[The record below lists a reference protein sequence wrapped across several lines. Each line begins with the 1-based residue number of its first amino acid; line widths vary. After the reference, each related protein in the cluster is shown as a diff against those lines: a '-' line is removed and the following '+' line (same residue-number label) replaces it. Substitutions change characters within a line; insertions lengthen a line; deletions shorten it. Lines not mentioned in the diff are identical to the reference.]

1 MIKQLFTLYKLG
13 RKLAKSD
20 VLNIVSKFKKPPL
33 AIKILFQI
41 LSFSFS
47 NSKKNILNENE
58 GEKLSKSL
66 QSMGT
71 TFIKLGQFLV
81 TRPDIIGEELAKQL
95 EGLQDRLPPFSLS
108 EAKSIIKKDLGEE
121 TFNSIIDLSEPVA
134 AASIAQVH
142 KAKIIDTGTIKDV
155 AIKILRPDIKKR
167 FNEEIDALMLFAFL
181 VESFIKKTKR
191 LKLMEVVFLLKEIT
205 NLEMDLRFE
214 AAAAN
219 EYAENTKNDAG
230 FRVPTTYWN
239 FTSENVMTLD
249 WVDGVS
255 IRETEDLQRRN
266 IDTKQIASD
275 IIQHF
280 LRHAVRDGFF
290 HADMHQGNI
299 FIDNG
304 TIKDVAIKILRP
316 DIKKKFNE
324 EIDALMLFAFLVESF
339 IKKTKRLKLM
349 EVVFLLKEIT
359 NLEMDLRFEAAA
371 ANEYAENTKNDAGF
385 RVPIIYWNFTSENVM
400 TLDWVDGVSI
410 RETEDLQR
418 RNIDTKQISSDI
430 IQHFLRHAVRDGF
443 FHADMHQGNIFI
455 DNNGQIVPID
465 FGIMGRLDNL
475 SKRFL
480 AEILFGFIQ
489 RDYKKVA
496 EVHLV
501 AGLVPK
507 DVPVNDLAQALRS
520 IGEPIFGQSV
530 KDISG
535 GKLLKQLFDVTEKFN
550 MQTQPQLLMLQKTM
564 VVVEGVARKLNPD
577 TNIWETSK
585 PVLENWL
592 RDTKD
597 PINTLSEGLKS
608 TTEVIKRLPDFP
620 EIMDKA
626 NQALTFLASGQ
637 IPRNSNSFT
646 ALNEKKLEMI
656 AFRNQSIVGLL
667 LLVIFGLLVF

>member
-1 MIKQLFTLYKLG
+1 MIKKIFTLFKLG

-20 VLNIVSKFKKPPL
+20 VLNIISKFKKPPVS
-33 AIKILFQI
+33 IKILFYI

-47 NSKKNILNENE
+47 RSKNVDLNVSQ
-58 GEKLSKSL
+58 GKKLSESL

-81 TRPDIIGEELAKQL
+81 TRPDIIGDELAKEL
-95 EGLQDRLPPFSLS
+95 EGLQDRLPAFSLL
-108 EAKSIIKKDLGEE
+108 EAKNTIKQSLGEK
-121 TFNSIIDLSEPVA
+121 TFNSIIDLSKPVA

-142 KAKIIDTGTIKDV
+142 KAKIDDNGIIKDV
-155 AIKILRPDIKKR
+155 AIKILRPDIKKI
-167 FNEEIDALMLFAFL
+167 FNEEIDALMLFAFF

-191 LKLMEVVFLLKEIT
+191 LKLIEVVFLLKEIT

-219 EYAENTKNDAG
+219 EYDENTKNDNG
-230 FRVPTTYWN
+230 FKVPQIYWN
-239 FTSENVMTLD
+239 FTSEDVMTLD

-255 IRETEDLQRRN
+255 IRETEVLKEKN
-266 IDTKQIASD
+266 INTDKIASD

-299 FIDNG
+299 FID
-304 TIKDVAIKILRP
+304 D
-316 DIKKKFNE
+316 
-324 EIDALMLFAFLVESF
+324 
-339 IKKTKRLKLM
+339 
-349 EVVFLLKEIT
+349 
-359 NLEMDLRFEAAA
+359 
-371 ANEYAENTKNDAGF
+371 
-385 RVPIIYWNFTSENVM
+385 
-400 TLDWVDGVSI
+400 
-410 RETEDLQR
+410 
-418 RNIDTKQISSDI
+418 
-430 IQHFLRHAVRDGF
+430 
-443 FHADMHQGNIFI
+443 
-455 DNNGQIVPID
+455 NGQIVPID

-507 DVPVNDLAQALRS
+507 DVPVDDLAQALRS

-564 VVVEGVARKLNPD
+564 VVVEGVARKLNPN

-585 PVLENWL
+585 PVLESWL
-592 RDTKD
+592 KETKD
-597 PINTLSEGLKS
+597 PINNLKEGLKG

-626 NQALTFLASGQ
+626 NQALTFLANGQ
-637 IPRNSNSFT
+637 IPQNSTSYT
-646 ALNEKKLEMI
+646 ALNEKKNEML
-656 AFRNQSIVGLL
+656 AVRNQSIIGLL
-667 LLVIFGLLVF
+667 LLVILGLVVF